1 MRSPLRV
8 GVGRKA
14 AWFLSAALA
23 LGAAGGCYLGGPL
36 GSSTDGTGATGGGDG
51 QDGSATGLGPDAP
64 TSFKCDPTQK
74 PPVGSLRLLTVAQYT
89 NTLTDLTSWALGD
102 PSGAATVL
110 TEVASSLAGL
120 PANLPVVPQLDATM
134 AALFPDGGY
143 LREDQDQQQLRVQA
157 YYAVGVGMGAS
168 LTTPARLGTVV
179 GTCATD
185 GDSSNDAAC
194 LTSFI
199 QGFGAR
205 ALRRPLGADD
215 LAFYASIYGSDPTAD
230 PAAYADV
237 IGVLLQAPDFLYFV
251 EHGDQPVAGM
261 SGVFTL
267 SAFELASRLSYQVWD
282 TLPDEQ
288 LWNAAQDGS
297 LLRDDVYATQV
308 HRLFADPRAKAAIH
322 RFFADYFQVDGTGG
336 ARGKGGLN
344 YHDLAAYDS
353 DAVFKAF
360 AGADLPA
367 ASLDQSMVDDALAMV
382 DYYTWTKPG
391 TAADL
396 LTSAL
401 SFAHSPGLAKIYGLP
416 AWDGVSAPPSFAQD
430 ARPGLFTRALF
441 VSSGVDTSPILK
453 GVYLRRYVL
462 CDEVGRPPAAAANA
476 TVMLSTH
483 ETTRQVVTDLTS
495 VSPCNSCHPTW
506 INPLG
511 FATESFDGLGR
522 ARTAQKLFNADGS
535 SAGSLPVDTSAIPRV
550 SMLDDQTSTQNAA
563 DLMRVVAASGKFEAC
578 LTRNYF
584 RYAFARFED
593 LQADGCTLEAM
604 RSKLDRS
611 EGPGLLADM
620 LEQVVLT
627 PAFKQRT
634 FE

>member
-1 MRSPLRV
+1 MP
-8 GVGRKA
+8 
-14 AWFLSAALA
+14 
-23 LGAAGGCYLGGPL
+23 PN
-36 GSSTDGTGATGGGDG
+36 
-51 QDGSATGLGPDAP
+51 GPDAP
-64 TSFKCDPTQK
+64 TSFTCDPTQK
-74 PPVGSLRLLTVAQYT
+74 PPVGSLRLLTVNQYT
-89 NTLTDLTSWALGD
+89 NSLSDLSSWALGD
-102 PSGAATVL
+102 PAGGATVIG
-110 TEVASSLAGL
+110 EVASSLAGL
-120 PANLPVVPQLDATM
+120 PANLPVVPQADAIL

-143 LREDQDQQQLRVQA
+143 VREDQDQQQLRVQA
-157 YYAVGVGMGAS
+157 YYAIAVAMGAS
-168 LTTPARLGTVV
+168 LTTSNRLGKVV

-185 GDSSNDAAC
+185 GDPSNDAAC
-194 LTSFI
+194 LTTFI

-215 LAFYASIYGSDPTAD
+215 VAFYTNVYGSDPTAD

-261 SGVFTL
+261 PGVYTL
-267 SAFELASRLSYQVWD
+267 GAFELASRLSYQVWD
-282 TLPDEQ
+282 TMPDDE

-297 LLRDDVYATQV
+297 LLHDDVYATEV
-308 HRLFADPRAKAAIH
+308 HRLFADARAKAAIH
-322 RFFADYFQVDGTGG
+322 RFFADYFQVNGTGG

-353 DAVFKAF
+353 DPVFKAF

-367 ASLDQSMVDDALAMV
+367 ASLGKSMVDDALAMV

-396 LTSAL
+396 LTSEL
-401 SFAHSPGLAKIYGLP
+401 SFARSADLAKIYGLP
-416 AWDGVSAPPSFAQD
+416 VWDGASAAPSFTQD

-453 GVYLRRYVL
+453 GVYIRRYVL
-462 CDEVGRPPAAAANA
+462 CDDVGRPPAAAANA

-495 VSPCNSCHPTW
+495 VSPCSGCHPTF

-511 FATESFDGLGR
+511 FATENFDGLGR
-522 ARTAQKLFNADGS
+522 SRTAQTLFNSDGTM
-535 SAGSLPVDTSAIPRV
+535 AGSLPIDTSATPRV
-550 SMLDDQTSTQNAA
+550 SMLDDKTTTQNAA
-563 DLMRVVAASGKFEAC
+563 DLMNLVESSGKFEAC

-584 RYAFARFED
+584 RYTFARFED

-611 EGPGLLADM
+611 QGPGLLADM